1 MIGQYIQCISK
12 DLQRNDIPLEIMNWP
27 YISRRA
33 FTIATKASNLED
45 YQGIWLYK
53 GKDENGNKKNSFI
66 GKKANIKK

>member
-1 MIGQYIQCISK
+1 
-12 DLQRNDIPLEIMNWP
+12 MNWP

-33 FTIATKASNLED
+33 FTIATKANNLED

-66 GKKANIKK
+66 GKKATIKK

>member
-1 MIGQYIQCISK
+1 
-12 DLQRNDIPLEIMNWP
+12 MNWP
-27 YISRRA
+27 YISQRA
-33 FTIATKASNLED
+33 FTIATKANNLED